1 MESLMKCDSCGSTED
16 TIRCEF
22 CGLCT
27 KCDDLYDGWFRHP
40 HSQSEFFKGT
50 ATAGLL
56 VRRIACD
63 SCVKE
68 QERLGLR
75 P

>member
-1 MESLMKCDSCGSTED
+1 MSKEELK
-16 TIRCEF
+16 CEF
-22 CGLCT
+22 CGISHNNV
-27 KCDDLYDGWFRHP
+27 DLYDGWFRHP
-40 HSQSEFFKGT
+40 HSQNEFFKGT

-63 SCVKE
+63 DCVKE
-68 QERLGLR
+68 QEKLGLR